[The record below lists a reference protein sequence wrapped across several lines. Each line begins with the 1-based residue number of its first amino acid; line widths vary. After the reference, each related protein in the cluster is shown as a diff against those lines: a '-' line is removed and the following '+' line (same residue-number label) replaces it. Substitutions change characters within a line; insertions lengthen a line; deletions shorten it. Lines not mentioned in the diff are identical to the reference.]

1 MWPPSLQTPS
11 VVRTLAICSYTHWC
25 LLGIWICFTW
35 ASCFCQ
41 YHHSWTYSH
50 LICCSCQSCNIASDL
65 EAAIQQKKYREMS
78 QGSCFPHDPPHLEAS
93 GFAGDARMEWPFED
107 SCGPPGKQQRGRL
120 DCHLKNALIRGAFSP
135 VDRTHVHSDFLL
147 SWSAKED
154 SVIAPSFPSPLP
166 SHWS

>member
-11 VVRTLAICSYTHWC
+11 VVRTLAICPYTHWC
-25 LLGIWICFTW
+25 FLGIWICFTW

-41 YHHSWTYSH
+41 YHHSWTYSR
-50 LICCSCQSCNIASDL
+50 LICCSCESCNIASDL

-78 QGSCFPHDPPHLEAS
+78 LLSSWSPPSRSIWLCRMQGWNDPLKTAAVHLGNKSVGGWTAIS
-93 GFAGDARMEWPFED
+93 KMP
-107 SCGPPGKQQRGRL
+107 L
-120 DCHLKNALIRGAFSP
+120 YGAFSP
-135 VDRTHVHSDFLL
+135 VDRTYVHWDFLL

-166 SHWS
+166 SYWL